1 MLELRLPLGQWVIFR
16 ARPRDTFTALD
27 LLRALD
33 FAAMAPKEVRWRRRR
48 AKRQHKWHD
57 ARFEPF
63 DYPVLPGFVF
73 VRMDTL
79 KQWNT
84 VRGMPFIG
92 RPLGLNGLPYS
103 LPAADVEWVKQLDA
117 RYQPAGPTAN
127 PHIKIGDKARIAAG
141 TLAGHVIT
149 VQDIHKDKAQAFV
162 SLLGKLVPVRISL
175 GDLERVA

>member
-1 MLELRLPLGQWVIFR
+1 MPELRLPLGQWIIFR

-27 LLRALD
+27 LLRAID
-33 FAAMAPKEVRWRRRR
+33 FTALAPKEVRWRRRR

-84 VRGMPFIG
+84 VRSMPFIG

-103 LPAADVEWVKQLDA
+103 LPERDVQLVHDLDA
-117 RYQPAGPTAN
+117 AYSPAKPSAN
-127 PHIKIGDKARIAAG
+127 PHIKVGDKAKITIG
-141 TLAGHVIT
+141 SLAGHMIT
-149 VQDIHKDKAQAFV
+149 VQDIHADKAQSFV
-162 SLLGKLVPVRISL
+162 SMLGRLVPVEIPLS
-175 GDLERVA
+175 GLEKVA